1 MLPGPAGPPP
11 RASALAPRVLPHR
24 EWHEPGDGMR
34 HRPRR
39 TRQPTASPTSRNGTV
54 PAAVEEVFGRV
65 LDGFDPGD

>member
-1 MLPGPAGPPP
+1 
-11 RASALAPRVLPHR
+11 
-24 EWHEPGDGMR
+24 MR